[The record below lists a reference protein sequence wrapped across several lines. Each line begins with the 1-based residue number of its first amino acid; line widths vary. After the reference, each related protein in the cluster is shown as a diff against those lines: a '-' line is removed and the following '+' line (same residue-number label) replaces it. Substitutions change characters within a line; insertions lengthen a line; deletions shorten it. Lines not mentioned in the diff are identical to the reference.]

1 MDCLSHLLIFIV
13 PQFGAPKKM
22 TRSNT
27 KMLGFQRDIED
38 AEMRGRDED
47 RYGNQHVFP
56 QETINETVEN
66 LKFGVPR

>member
-1 MDCLSHLLIFIV
+1 
-13 PQFGAPKKM
+13 M